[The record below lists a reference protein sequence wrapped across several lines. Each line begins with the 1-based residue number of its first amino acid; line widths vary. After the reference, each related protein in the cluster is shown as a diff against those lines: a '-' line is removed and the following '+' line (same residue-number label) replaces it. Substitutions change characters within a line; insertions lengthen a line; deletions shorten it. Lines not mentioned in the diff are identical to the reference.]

1 MRKTLICRKC
11 NAPFLVEGPSG
22 KLKKTR
28 QEVNCPYPDCR
39 WPNPISW
46 PSDGCFQAFSVY
58 ARNGSPALD
67 TAASPRLMRARL

>member
-28 QEVNCPYPDCR
+28 QEVKCPYPDCQ

-46 PSDGCFQAFSVY
+46 PPDGCFQAFSVY
-58 ARNGSPALD
+58 ARNGSPRWVRPSRPEYVQ
-67 TAASPRLMRARL
+67 TR